1 MGRRLLAAFAAL
13 SFLSAVFV
21 IFLWCRSYPL
31 GESIEWRSTRWSG
44 HDGRFARAF
53 AVRTRGGQLTLACD
67 LEARRVTFRSRASR
81 DARDPARTTLHWE
94 ENNFMEPD
102 PLEPNFFNR
111 LGFSKY
117 AETQELTGPPT
128 QTTSRTKY
136 RYQMPFWF
144 LALVLFLPPAFWL
157 YHHRRASME
166 PTPLELLEPANPG
179 EMT

>member
-13 SFLSAVFV
+13 SFLAAVFV
-21 IFLWCRSYPL
+21 VFLWCRSYPI

-44 HDGRFARAF
+44 HDRRLARTF

-67 LEARRVTFRSRASR
+67 RELRRVTYFSRASR
-81 DARDPARTTLHWE
+81 DARDPARTTFHWE
-94 ENNFMEPD
+94 EHTLMEPD
-102 PLEPNFFNR
+102 PIEPSFLNR
-111 LGFSKY
+111 LGFSKF
-117 AETQELTGPPT
+117 AETQDLTAPPT

-157 YHHRRASME
+157 YHHRRASTAA
-166 PTPLELLEPANPG
+166 TPLELLEPTDPG
-179 EMT
+179 ETT